1 MKPLSRRK
9 AAAYLGFAPNTL
21 KSYEAKG
28 AAPTHM
34 RIGSTIRYALA
45 DLDAWREAHKA
56 GGAQ

>member
-1 MKPLSRRK
+1 MKSLSRRA

-28 AAPTHM
+28 LAPAHS
-34 RIGSTIRYALA
+34 RISNTIRYSLA
-45 DLDAWREAHKA
+45 DLDAWREAHKV